1 MFAADP
7 AHRQGDSSFVC
18 LLSHGEEGFIFGTDG
33 RKLQL
38 DSVFKLFDNSNCPT
52 LVGKPKIF
60 VIQACRGGMY
70 GYFDFSNI
78 IMYLMQIEFVRLCY
92 R

>member
-1 MFAADP
+1 MFAADQD
-7 AHRQGDSSFVC
+7 HRHGDSSFVC

-52 LVGKPKIF
+52 LLGKPKIF
-60 VIQACRGGMY
+60 VIQACRGGKCISEN
-70 GYFDFSNI
+70 FSVQWENHV
-78 IMYLMQIEFVRLCY
+78 YMQL
-92 R
+92 